1 MLLAGDLG
9 FSSLVLVV
17 CLVFP
22 VASLVIRRKWRLSVA
37 RTEEVRRLLVLA
49 SEEAAR
55 AELEATISHAAVSV
69 PVSPNNYQCAV
80 CYCPTTTRC
89 ARCKSVRYW
98 YVHFLLTVKLFF
110 LFCLVNF
117 FLLTFDFHGV

>member
-1 MLLAGDLG
+1 MHVAGDLG

-17 CLVFP
+17 CLVVP
-22 VASLVIRRKWRLSVA
+22 VISFVIRRKWRLSVA
-37 RTEEVRRLLVLA
+37 RKEEIKRLLILA

-55 AELEATISHAAVSV
+55 AELEATVSYAAVSV
-69 PVSPNNYQCAV
+69 SKNNYQCAV

-98 YVHFLLTVKLFF
+98 
-110 LFCLVNF
+110 
-117 FLLTFDFHGV
+117 

>member
-17 CLVFP
+17 
-22 VASLVIRRKWRLSVA
+22 SLVLPLIGFFIRRKWRLFIA
-37 RTEEVRRLLVLA
+37 KQAEIKRRLILA

-55 AELEATISHAAVSV
+55 VELEAELGYGTVSISR
-69 PVSPNNYQCAV
+69 NYHQCAV

-89 ARCKSVRYW
+89 ARCKAVRYW
-98 YVHFLLTVKLFF
+98 YVNLLIS
-110 LFCLVNF
+110 
-117 FLLTFDFHGV
+117 GYP